1 MTNRTQMIRFA
12 ELIKDIKNHPHRDE
26 LLSMMD
32 AQVADDTISL
42 QKQVIF
48 T

>member
-1 MTNRTQMIRFA
+1 MIRLA

-26 LLSMMD
+26 LLSMMH
-32 AQVADDTISL
+32 AQVADDTLTL
-42 QKQVIF
+42 QQQVIF

>member
-1 MTNRTQMIRFA
+1 MIRLA

-26 LLSMMD
+26 LLFMMD